1 MYMVKLTGQMTSNT
15 YVHWQAYRSN
25 DVYVHITMIDGTIAE
40 LLGNGPS
47 KT

>member
-1 MYMVKLTGQMTSNT
+1 MVKLTGQITSNT
-15 YVHWQAYRSN
+15 YVHGQAYRSN
-25 DVYVHITMIDGTIAE
+25 DVYVHIDGTIAE